1 MEGTQMQ
8 RMQGQ
13 KTLSRLLLAG
23 AITLTLGACSA
34 RTQAALE
41 ETRINGAHF
50 ATWNHL
56 GYSLNRG
63 TAETTTKE
71 DVERSQRDM
80 CLPSQPCKWWGEVVQ
95 VAPIQ

>member
-1 MEGTQMQ
+1 MHKAQM
-8 RMQGQ
+8 R
-13 KTLSRLLLAG
+13 KTLWMVLLAG

-50 ATWNHL
+50 ATWNHM

-63 TAETTTKE
+63 TAETTTQA

>member
-1 MEGTQMQ
+1 MQKTQV
-8 RMQGQ
+8 Q

-23 AITLTLGACSA
+23 VIILTVVACSA
-34 RTQAALE
+34 RTQLALE

-50 ATWNHL
+50 ATWKHM

-71 DVERSQRDM
+71 DVERSRNDM
-80 CLPSQPCKWWGEVVQ
+80 CLPSQPCNWWGEVVQ

>member
-1 MEGTQMQ
+1 M
-8 RMQGQ
+8 RRPV
-13 KTLSRLLLAG
+13 LVVLLA
-23 AITLTLGACSA
+23 AASVMALSACSA

-50 ATWNHL
+50 ATWSHM
-56 GYSLNRG
+56 GYSLRRG
-63 TAETTTKE
+63 TAETTTKGDIE
-71 DVERSQRDM
+71 ASQKDT

>member
-1 MEGTQMQ
+1 MQ
-8 RMQGQ
+8 TMQIQ

-23 AITLTLGACSA
+23 AIILTLGACSA

-50 ATWNHL
+50 ATWNHM

-71 DVERSQRDM
+71 DVDRSQKDM
-80 CLPSQPCKWWGEVVQ
+80 CLPSQVCKWWGEVVQ

>member
-8 RMQGQ
+8 RMQVQ